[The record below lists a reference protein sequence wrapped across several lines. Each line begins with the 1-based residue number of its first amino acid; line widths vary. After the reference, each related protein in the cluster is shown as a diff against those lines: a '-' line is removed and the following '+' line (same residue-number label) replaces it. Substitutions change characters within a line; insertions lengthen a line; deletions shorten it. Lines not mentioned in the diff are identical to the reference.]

1 MNQRYLILTTPHYA
15 GQVIGKTKNLC
26 MAVMLQLQ
34 CAVCVVCTVII
45 TRCHLS
51 KSQGIISFYKFM
63 EYSFMQHPGFD
74 KKIFQMSWRICIIVT
89 VSISHLLSKNFT
101 VPMNMKSFVF
111 FSVDPSF
118 WPLSLVLKWTI

>member
-15 GQVIGKTKNLC
+15 GQVKGKTKNLC

-34 CAVCVVCTVII
+34 CAVCVVSTVII

-63 EYSFMQHPGFD
+63 EAFFLYS
-74 KKIFQMSWRICIIVT
+74 I
-89 VSISHLLSKNFT
+89 
-101 VPMNMKSFVF
+101 
-111 FSVDPSF
+111 
-118 WPLSLVLKWTI
+118 LVLERKYSKCYEEYV